1 MKASIA
7 HKVVKQS
14 EIMRSMTIKGNFNLT
29 IEEESPIQKLTKVA
43 EHQFCKLNEAV
54 LEELKD
60 TRGSAIIDIG

>member
-54 LEELKD
+54 LE
-60 TRGSAIIDIG
+60 